1 MSVDIYSQAYHS
13 KWLGDSSCRRHDWES
28 DEHGKDGKWVMRH
41 KKGKHCNMWG
51 SDCKYRHWHYNT
63 KVDQNGNL
71 EEVDRN
77 YDPYP
82 DCVRYQPDTEDGG
95 HPCIGIGES
104 ELIIDS
110 SVGQDFDEGANYG
123 LKCKVDK
130 DDIPALIQQYGE
142 SDKLLAPAVIG
153 SANQRVN
160 FLDQILFGTVT
171 KSGKKAGGDGFCF
184 DSANL
189 DAVVGV
195 RGETCYELIQAL
207 VNKETVDDLGYDYCT
222 NNREDI
228 RCACINVT
236 GLDFLERCKQNP
248 TWAGCAQ
255 IIQKAADVETL
266 LCPFGSEE
274 PCPTSDAYGG
284 NPDCLAPGI
293 CTGTQVGLNDADK
306 MFRPREGLPSCN
318 VDLNVCNQ
326 LMQIDDISAIGD
338 LDINQS
344 CNIDVDG
351 MLRNQAALEAAVSA
365 AKTADE
371 LWKGSE
377 FERQQARQARMAEYA
392 READR
397 IRDELTDAQA
407 DDRDATRTLLGQ
419 LVAHRSANTQK
430 RINER
435 MAWENK
441 FKSDDARRAFEREQ
455 YEASK
460 IAGMDPKTITF
471 FAVGLFCL
479 IFLIIFAVKI

>member
-1 MSVDIYSQAYHS
+1 MSVNLYSQAYVN
-13 KWLGDSSCRRHDWES
+13 KGWGNPDGDSTCRNWDDGGNHDNY
-28 DEHGKDGKWVMRH
+28 DGKYVWRH
-41 KKGKHCNMWG
+41 KKGRAG
-51 SDCKYRHWHYNT
+51 ARRHWMVNT
-63 KVDQNGNL
+63 KVNAGGTMTRS
-71 EEVDRN
+71 DR
-77 YDPYP
+77 DTHSGE
-82 DCVRYQPDTEDGG
+82 DCVRPTETSNEG
-95 HPCIGIGES
+95 HNPCKNLGES
-104 ELIIDS
+104 TLIRDTP
-110 SVGQDFDEGANYG
+110 QDFDDGAHFG
-123 LKCKVDK
+123 LKCEVNKSSLEQIITD
-130 DDIPALIQQYGE
+130 QRE
-142 SDKLLAPAVIG
+142 SQTLLAPAVINTTG
-153 SANQRVN
+153 GRVN
-160 FLDQILFGTVT
+160 FLDQILYGTVT

-189 DAVVGV
+189 DKVVGA
-195 RGETCYELIQAL
+195 GGQTCYELIQAL
-207 VNKETVDDLGYDYCT
+207 VNKETVDDLGYEYCT

-236 GLDFLERCKQNP
+236 GLDFMERCKQNP

-255 IIQKAADVETL
+255 ILQKAADVETL

-293 CTGTQVGLNDADK
+293 CTGTQVGLDDADK

-318 VDLNVCNQ
+318 VDMNVCNQ
-326 LMQIDDISAIGD
+326 LMQIDDISVIGD
-338 LDINQS
+338 LEINQS

-351 MLRNQAALEAAVSA
+351 ILRDKAALEAAIGA

-377 FERQQARQARMAEYA
+377 FERQQARQTRMAEYA
-392 READR
+392 DEAARIRGDLVDAQAADRNADR
-397 IRDELTDAQA
+397 ILA
-407 DDRDATRTLLGQ
+407 GQ
-419 LVAHRSANTQK
+419 LVAHRSANTEK
-430 RINER
+430 RMGER
-435 MAWENK
+435 MAWENT
-441 FKSDDARRAFEREQ
+441 FKSQEAQRAFEREQ

>member
-41 KKGKHCNMWG
+41 KKGKHCDMWG
-51 SDCKYRHWHYNT
+51 GNCKYRHWHYST

-82 DCVRYQPDTEDGG
+82 DCVRYQPDTEVGG

-110 SVGQDFDEGANYG
+110 SVGQDFDEGADYG

-160 FLDQILFGTVT
+160 FLEQILFGTVT
-171 KSGKKAGGDGFCF
+171 KSGKIAGGDGFCY

-189 DAVVGV
+189 DTVVGV

-207 VNKETVDDLGYDYCT
+207 IGQATADELGYDYCT
-222 NNREDI
+222 KNREDI

-266 LCPFGSEE
+266 LCPFGES
-274 PCPTSDAYGG
+274 CPTSDAYGG

-293 CTGTQVGLNDADK
+293 CTGTQVGLDDDDK
-306 MFRPREGLPSCN
+306 LFNPRQGLPSCN
-318 VDLNVCNQ
+318 VDLQVCNQ
-326 LMQIDDISAIGD
+326 LMLLDDISVVGD

-351 MLRNQAALEAAVSA
+351 ILKDQAALEAAVSA
-365 AKTADE
+365 AQKADD

-377 FERQQARQARMAEYA
+377 FERQQARQARMAENA

-397 IRDELTDAQA
+397 IRDELIDAQGE
-407 DDRDATRTLLGQ
+407 DRDATRTLLGQ
-419 LVAHRSANTQK
+419 LVAHRSANTEK
-430 RINER
+430 RMGER
-435 MAWENK
+435 MAWENT
-441 FKSDDARRAFEREQ
+441 FKSQEAQRQFEREQ